1 MILPNIANKLS
12 WESIAKSAIAIEES
26 LSLDETLLESAF
38 ANLSIDS
45 SPAIQPTSVTSN
57 TTYENV
63 DPMEINALN
72 TSSHSHSSSRSGKF
86 QHKKTREKS
95 DPMRLWASDGQ
106 PICGICKKVGHLT
119 KKCSQNPESTHF
131 RQVHSMS
138 AAKTIEYAAIPL
150 EYDPIGIQHAA
161 AIQSID
167 PVQQCNNVDLS
178 SGSCSTPR
186 VRLTIKGNLVQ
197 ALVYTG
203 ASISAVRATIA
214 SGLGLQ
220 YDTSK
225 AAAFTTADNKNV
237 SSLGVT
243 YVKAMLGNTR
253 VSLACHVAPNLAHEV
268 IFGYPN
274 LKRHKILID
283 TNTDEIRLPKSIST
297 LSPSAPGVCAMVSS
311 LRLPRH
317 SHAYVDISGPPMAF
331 AFISTPNDTVMK
343 KMLSVA
349 AGVVK
354 FNADG
359 VATVKLANL
368 DKDFKHVN
376 KGQHIANFEYLSP
389 TLRLYSQNDLSI
401 NNVSNQSNPQASVAM
416 PDFSPFIGQHLSPS
430 EHASMTILL
439 QEFPDCFS
447 SKPSSVTPRVQHSI
461 DTGNTRPL
469 SQPPVV
475 FGYDLFENKQINRIK

>member
-1 MILPNIANKLS
+1 MSATISTLLTQLLGQLLSERRLTDSVISPVALINTYGTPPKKCKLLLRRRRKSLRQGSLPS
-12 WESIAKSAIAIEES
+12 RRFSVMFESIVLEFDSTHTLDAPTLRIIYLRVMSSKIPIAIEES

-38 ANLSIDS
+38 ANLSIYS
-45 SPAIQPTSVTSN
+45 SSAIQPTSVTSN

-63 DPMEINALN
+63 DPMEIDALN

-106 PICGICKKVGHLT
+106 PICGICKKVGHPT
-119 KKCSQNPESTHF
+119 KKCSQNPESTQF

-150 EYDPIGIQHAA
+150 KYDTIGTQHTA

-167 PVQQCNNVDLS
+167 PVQECNNVDLS
-178 SGSCSTPR
+178 SD
-186 VRLTIKGNLVQ
+186 
-197 ALVYTG
+197 AG
-203 ASISAVRATIA
+203 ASISAVPATIA

-225 AAAFTTADNKNV
+225 AAAFTTTDNKNV

-243 YVKAMLGNTR
+243 YVKAMMGNTR
-253 VSLACHVAPNLAHEV
+253 VSVACHVVPNLAHEV
-268 IFGYPN
+268 IFGYPD

-297 LSPSAPGVCAMVSS
+297 LSPSTPGVCAMVSS
-311 LRLPRH
+311 LRLPGH
-317 SHAYVDISGPPMAF
+317 SHAYVDFSGPRMTS

-343 KMLSVA
+343 KRLSVA
-349 AGVVK
+349 AGVAK
-354 FNADG
+354 FNADV

-368 DKDFKHVN
+368 DKNFKHV
-376 KGQHIANFEYLSP
+376 
-389 TLRLYSQNDLSI
+389 TL
-401 NNVSNQSNPQASVAM
+401 
-416 PDFSPFIGQHLSPS
+416 
-430 EHASMTILL
+430 
-439 QEFPDCFS
+439 
-447 SKPSSVTPRVQHSI
+447 K
-461 DTGNTRPL
+461 
-469 SQPPVV
+469 
-475 FGYDLFENKQINRIK
+475 